1 MSFTQNLN
9 LNLNQQ
15 TQNQTLYQIFS
26 TIKDKRQPTGK
37 RHKLAVV
44 LTIDLL
50 AQISGYKGILAK
62 YEFIKNHKQ
71 ELKTLFAQE
80 LFIGSFPSPNTFTR
94 VKEKI
99 DFDELNLAL
108 FEYFKSNGFLKNFDQ
123 LHLDGKAI
131 RSTVKTTEKTRN
143 QTEITKETTK
153 ETTSKQ
159 TFDAIVT
166 AFTGE
171 FAILSKSYQ
180 NQKTSEITVFEELIK
195 VLGVLEIKDKV
206 ITGDALHCQK
216 KP

>member
-1 MSFTQNLN
+1 MSFTQNSS
-9 LNLNQQ
+9 Q
-15 TQNQTLYQIFS
+15 TQPTQPQTLYQIFS
-26 TIKDKRQPTGK
+26 TIKDKRQLTGK

-71 ELKTLFAQE
+71 ELKTLFNQE
-80 LFIGSFPSPNTFTR
+80 LFIGSFPYPNTFTR

-143 QTEITKETTK
+143 QTETTT

-180 NQKTSEITVFEELIK
+180 NQKTSEITVFQELIK
-195 VLGVLEIKDKV
+195 VLGVLEIKDKI